1 MGSLYVYLF
10 SIVFVISCNI
20 VTMAVLTGML
30 LLRRREDRHDHDMI
44 YDMFVL
50 TFVRIRKRSVYDM
63 LLLFGTHLI

>member
-1 MGSLYVYLF
+1 M
-10 SIVFVISCNI
+10 
-20 VTMAVLTGML
+20 TVLTGML